1 MKSFFPATTL
11 VTIMFIN
18 LLPTY
23 AHAGEAEATLFKNPQ
38 CGCCSAYAE
47 HLRQNDYKVKEVPT
61 EKMSLIKKSYGITD
75 EMSSCHTTL
84 IDGYVIEGHIP
95 INIVDKFLSE
105 KPDVKGIFLPGM
117 PMGSPGMEMG
127 VEKEEPF
134 RIYSYDIKENN
145 HSITL
150 YAIE

>member
-1 MKSFFPATTL
+1 MRSFIPA
-11 VTIMFIN
+11 VTIAATMFIN
-18 LLPTY
+18 LLPIH
-23 AHAGEAEATLFKNPQ
+23 AHAGEGEATLFKNPQ

-47 HLRQNDYKVKEVPT
+47 HLRQSGYKVKEVPT

-84 IDGYVIEGHIP
+84 INGYVIEGHVP
-95 INIVDKFLSE
+95 INVVDKFLSE
-105 KPDVKGIFLPGM
+105 KPDVTGIFLPGM
-117 PMGSPGMEMG
+117 PMGSPGMG

-134 RIYSYDIKENN
+134 RIYSYDIKEND

-150 YAIE
+150 YTIE

>member
-1 MKSFFPATTL
+1 MRSFIPLATIAATML
-11 VTIMFIN
+11 VQI
-18 LLPTY
+18 LPIHT
-23 AHAGEAEATLFKNPQ
+23 HAGETEATLFKNPQ

-61 EKMSLIKKSYGITD
+61 EKMSLIKKSYGITG
-75 EMSSCHTTL
+75 EMSSSHTTL
-84 IDGYVIEGHIP
+84 INGYVIEGHVP
-95 INIVDKFLSE
+95 IDIVDKFLSE

-127 VEKEEPF
+127 IEKEEPF
-134 RIYSYDIKENN
+134 RIYS
-145 HSITL
+145 ITL